1 MRQRLYDG
9 EILAQPATDSS
20 QALVERLE
28 AQIKTCF
35 GPHPREA
42 GPDFFARLTQVRAQL
57 NQDWL
62 RQLCRQIVEEAG
74 FPPEQ
79 MALDQLRL
87 RGVAPGSDQLPAAQA
102 AFYAHR
108 DTWYANPQSQ
118 INLWIPLH
126 EVSASNSFAFYPAYF
141 SQPIENDS
149 QDFEYQAFAGK
160 GGFQSPGAAT
170 LAHFPR
176 ALRAISEPGQ
186 AVELQAGERL
196 WFSAAQL
203 HQTLPNRSQQV
214 RFSVDLRLVHRG
226 DEARGLGAPNVD
238 NRSRGSVLEDY
249 NW

>member
-1 MRQRLYDG
+1 VRQRLYDG
-9 EILAQPATDSS
+9 DRIVEPATGSS
-20 QALVERLE
+20 RALVERLG
-28 AQIKTCF
+28 ALLKTCF
-35 GPHPREA
+35 GANPRQA
-42 GPDFFARLTQVRAQL
+42 GPDFFARLTQMRAQL
-57 NQDWL
+57 KEDWL
-62 RQLCRQIVEEAG
+62 RQQCRQIVEEAG
-74 FPPEQ
+74 FPLEQ

-126 EVSASNSFAFYPAYF
+126 EVDASNSFAFYPGYF
-141 SQPIENDS
+141 NQPVQNDS
-149 QDFEYQAFAGK
+149 QDFEYEVFAGK

-170 LAHFPR
+170 RAHFPR
-176 ALRAISEPGQ
+176 ALQAISEPGQ
-186 AVELQAGERL
+186 AVEMKAAELL
-196 WFSAAQL
+196 WFSASHL

-238 NRSRGSVLEDY
+238 NRSRGSALEDY
-249 NW
+249 TW